1 MTQNILEDLVR
12 TDDGVLRVSA
22 ATKLG
27 ISAPTIYAFARSR
40 GLQKMSKGI
49 YADANGWHDEMWLT
63 SLRWPRAVFLITPH
77 CLLTPLLTVNL
88 AQ

>member
-27 ISAPTIYAFARSR
+27 SVLPRSTHSLVHVGCKRCRKASMPT
-40 GLQKMSKGI
+40 
-49 YADANGWHDEMWLT
+49 LT
-63 SLRWPRAVFLITPH
+63 GGTMR
-77 CLLTPLLTVNL
+77 CG
-88 AQ
+88 